1 MDLNWDD
8 MRYFLALWRTGSL
21 VAAANDLKVTH
32 STVSRRL
39 TALEDALQTRL
50 FERTGQGCR
59 PTHAAEMLHPYA
71 EQMESSALYLEDEV
85 AGGDKLLKGTIRIG
99 APDGFG
105 NSFLAPRVGIF
116 QDKHPGLEVE
126 LLAVPMYF
134 SLTKREIDIS
144 ITVEQPTAGN
154 IVARRL
160 TRYRLG
166 LFAARS
172 YLTGK
177 PAIRRKEDLRD
188 HRIIG
193 YIDDLLFDRD
203 LGFMQEIFPNLRMHF
218 RSTTVI
224 AQKNA
229 IQAGVGIGVLP
240 YFLVDD
246 WRELVPVLP
255 EISIDRAYW
264 LQVHPNSRE
273 LARVRETMNFIID
286 QVETGADL
294 FLSMPKKNKL

>member
-8 MRYFLALWRTGSL
+8 MRYFLALCRTGSM

-32 STVSRRL
+32 GTISRRL
-39 TALEDALQTRL
+39 TALEETLQTRL
-50 FERTGQGCR
+50 FERTGKGCQ
-59 PTHAAEMLHPYA
+59 PTPAAERLLPYA
-71 EQMESSALYLEDEV
+71 EQMESSALYLEENV
-85 AGGDKLLKGTIRIG
+85 AGGNKLLKGTIRIG

-105 NSFLAPRVGIF
+105 NCFLAPRVGRF
-116 QDKHPGLEVE
+116 QDRYPGLDVE

-144 ITVEQPTAGN
+144 ITVEQPTSGD

-166 LFAARS
+166 LFASRS
-172 YLTGK
+172 YLAGK
-177 PAIRRKEDLRD
+177 PAIRQKEDLRH

-203 LGFMQEIFPNLRMHF
+203 LGFMQEIFPNLKVQL
-218 RSTTVI
+218 RSSTVI

-229 IQAGVGIGVLP
+229 IQAGAGIGVLP
-240 YFLVDD
+240 YFLVEGWED
-246 WRELVPVLP
+246 LVPVLP
-255 EISIDRAYW
+255 EIFIERAYW
-264 LQVHPNSRE
+264 LQVHPHSRE
-273 LARVRETMNFIID
+273 LARVRETMDFIIE
-286 QVETGADL
+286 QVEAGREL
-294 FLSMPKKNKL
+294 FLSRPPGP